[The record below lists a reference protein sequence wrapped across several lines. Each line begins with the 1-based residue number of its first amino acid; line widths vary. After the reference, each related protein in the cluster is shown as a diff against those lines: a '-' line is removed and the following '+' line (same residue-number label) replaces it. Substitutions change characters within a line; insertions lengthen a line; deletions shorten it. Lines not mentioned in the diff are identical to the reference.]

1 MGVTYYQPKSEQT
14 DTIER
19 LLRDGKHSLSTI
31 ARSMGVSQ
39 PRISQIKKRM
49 VLEDHK
55 TISPQPIRSQAQE
68 KVDACIV
75 DSMKALTIRFTPSV
89 FDALVE
95 ACAVTNRAN
104 PDDTITLEDF
114 IEECATVR
122 VVEMGLL
129 RRRKK

>member
-89 FDALVE
+89 FDAFVE